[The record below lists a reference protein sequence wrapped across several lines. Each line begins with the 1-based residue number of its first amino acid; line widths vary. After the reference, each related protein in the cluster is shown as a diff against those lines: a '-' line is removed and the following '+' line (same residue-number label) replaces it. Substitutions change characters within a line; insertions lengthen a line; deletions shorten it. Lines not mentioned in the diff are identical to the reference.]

1 MLDKE
6 LVRGQKHLYD
16 EEDLNGFVDCLERA
30 KEVAPEH
37 QPLQSCLNKL
47 LTCTNSE
54 N

>member
-6 LVRGQKHLYD
+6 LVRRQKRLYD
-16 EEDLNGFVDCLERA
+16 EEELNGFVDCLERA

-37 QPLQSCLNKL
+37 QSLQSCLNKL
-47 LTCTNSE
+47 LACSNGE